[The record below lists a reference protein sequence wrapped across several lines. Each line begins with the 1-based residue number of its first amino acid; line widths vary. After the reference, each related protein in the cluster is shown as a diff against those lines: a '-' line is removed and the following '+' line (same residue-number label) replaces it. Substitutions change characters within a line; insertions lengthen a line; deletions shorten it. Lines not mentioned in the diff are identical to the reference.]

1 MNLRLPAICFS
12 AASIG
17 LSIVLVSTAKLLLFI
32 TALLVL
38 LGSFRGPNA
47 CPGAERGKTPF
58 IVRTILLVLAVMAT
72 SLLWT
77 TAPPDDALGSL
88 AKYGKLLV
96 IPLFWVVVRTRR
108 EALFGLAAFFVAQL
122 FLVVSSW
129 LLVARVPIPWATSN
143 MAVQEY
149 AVFSSYLDQGIM
161 GALFAAL
168 CWQLRGY
175 FPSRFGPWIAVFIS
189 LMTLCNVFFI
199 LSGRSGHVVAVA
211 LISMSIMWELP
222 RRYRLGAVFVPFLLI
237 SVLMVTPGKL
247 RDRMSLVSTEVQ
259 SYRADQPAV
268 SSSGIR
274 LGLWTSSL
282 SLVAKHPVLGSGI
295 GSWST
300 EYNRLQKSRNPQHID
315 VVGNWNP
322 HQEYLLWGVQF
333 GVAGPLLLLG
343 LFAATVADTR
353 SMKLHEA
360 RAAQLAVVALV
371 VASLFNSSLYDAFI
385 GDFFCIT
392 IAVLLALGRQFKAQT
407 CSIKPAPLVS
417 T

>member
-17 LSIVLVSTAKLLLFI
+17 LSIVLVSVAKLLLFI
-32 TALLVL
+32 TALFVL
-38 LGSFRGPNA
+38 IGSFRR
-47 CPGAERGKTPF
+47 ERADGQSERRKTPY
-58 IVRTILLVLAVMAT
+58 VVWTVLLVLAVMAS

-77 TAPPDDALGSL
+77 TAPLDDALGSL

-108 EALFGLAAFFVAQL
+108 EALFGLAVFFAAQL

-129 LLVARVPIPWATSN
+129 LLVARIPIPWATSN

-168 CWQLRGY
+168 CWQFRRY
-175 FPSRFGPWIAVFIS
+175 FPGRFGPWIAVSVSI
-189 LMTLCNVFFI
+189 MTLCNVLFV
-199 LSGRSGHVVAVA
+199 LSGRSGHVVALA

-222 RRYRLGAVFVPFLLI
+222 RRYRLGAIFVPFLLI
-237 SVLMVTPGKL
+237 GILMVTPGKL
-247 RDRMSLVSTEVQ
+247 RDRMNLVSTEVQ
-259 SYRADQPAV
+259 SYRADQPTV
-268 SSSGIR
+268 SSSGVR

-282 SLVAKHPVLGSGI
+282 RLVAKHPALGTGI

-300 EYNRLQKSRNPQHID
+300 EYNLLQRQQNPKHVD

-322 HQEYLLWGVQF
+322 HQEYLLWGVQL
-333 GVAGPLLLLG
+333 GMAGPFLFLG
-343 LFAATVADTR
+343 LFAAALADTR
-353 SMKLHEA
+353 SMNLHEA
-360 RAAQLAVVALV
+360 RALQLAVAALA

-392 IAVLLALGRQFKAQT
+392 IALLLAVGSQFEPR
-407 CSIKPAPLVS
+407 IRPAEPASVIS